1 MRYSFLF
8 FLMSIFLISCA
19 KESKNTID
27 VSGISVDYKV
37 QRFDIDFY
45 TSSPT
50 ELKKVQKKYPL
61 LFPKGTPDSV
71 WIGKIKS
78 ADEQELFQETQ
89 KVYRDFSKTEKELSN
104 LFKHVKYYNE
114 SFKEPDVVTVL
125 SNIDYDYRIIYSNS
139 LVFISLDVYLGKDHP
154 FYSDYPNYIKENNKQ
169 ERIVVDLANKM
180 IENQVGVSLDRDF
193 LSKMIT
199 AGKKLYLLD
208 LYLPLKPN
216 HIKIGYSKEKLD
228 WALLNEEQVW
238 RYFIE
243 KDLLYSTDTKLNKR
257 FLDTAPFSKFYL
269 SEDNKSPGRIG
280 EWIGWQIV
288 RSFMQKNDVS
298 LQSLLSMDEGEIFT
312 KSNYKPKK

>member
-1 MRYSFLF
+1 MRYYFLF
-8 FLMSIFLISCA
+8 FLVAFFLISCE
-19 KESKNTID
+19 KDSKNKVD
-27 VSGISVDYKV
+27 VSMVSVDYEV

-45 TSSPT
+45 TSAPS
-50 ELKKVQKKYPL
+50 ELKEVKKKYPF
-61 LFPKGTPDSV
+61 LFPKETPDSV
-71 WIGKIKS
+71 WIGKIKNV
-78 ADEQELFQETQ
+78 DEQELFRETQ
-89 KVYRDFSKTEKELSN
+89 KVYQDFSKTEKELSM
-104 LFKHVKYYNE
+104 LFQHVKYYNE

-125 SNIDYDYRIIYSNS
+125 SNIDYDYRIVYSNS
-139 LVFISLDVYLGKDHP
+139 FVFISLDVYLGKNHA
-154 FYSDYPNYIKENNKQ
+154 FYGDYPDYIKENNVQ

-180 IENQVGVSLDRDF
+180 IENQVSVSLDRTF

-208 LYLPLKPN
+208 LYVPFKSDQS
-216 HIKIGYSKEKLD
+216 KIGYSKEKYE
-228 WALLNEEQVW
+228 WALANEDQIW

-243 KDLLYSTDTKLNKR
+243 NSLLYSTDTKLNQR
-257 FLDTAPFSKFYL
+257 FLETAPFSKFYL

-298 LQSLLSMDEGEIFT
+298 LQSLLSMSGEEIFT